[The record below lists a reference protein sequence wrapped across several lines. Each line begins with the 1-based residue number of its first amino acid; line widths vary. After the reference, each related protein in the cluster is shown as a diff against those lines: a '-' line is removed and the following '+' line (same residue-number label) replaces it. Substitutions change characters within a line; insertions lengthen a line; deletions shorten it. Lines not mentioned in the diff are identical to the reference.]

1 MTRPLP
7 AGDMPSGDVPAG
19 DRPVIDVLVADDDP
33 VVRFGLRM
41 MLGGAPDLRVVAEA
55 SDGAEAVEL
64 AGRHRPD
71 VVLMDIRMPG
81 TDGLTATE
89 TLRGRPSAPQVMV
102 LTTFDADAHVL
113 RALRAGAA
121 GFLLKDTPPEELVV
135 AIRHAAQGRPVLS
148 PEVTRRLIA
157 RVAES
162 GRDTRRDA
170 ARRRLGTLAERE
182 RTVAAEIGAGRT
194 NAEIAARHHLGLTT
208 VKTHVSAILTKLDL
222 NNRVQVALLVQ
233 EAGLVPPE

>member
-1 MTRPLP
+1 MAAVTHPTPALP
-7 AGDMPSGDVPAG
+7 T
-19 DRPVIDVLVADDDP
+19 DVLLADDDP
-33 VVRFGLRM
+33 VVRFGLKM
-41 MLGGAPDLRVVAEA
+41 MLSGAADLRVVAEA

-64 AGRHRPD
+64 ARRHHPD

-89 TLRGRPSAPQVMV
+89 TLRSRTPAPQVIV

-121 GFLLKDTPPEELVV
+121 GFLLKDTPPDELVV

-157 RVAES
+157 RVAGS
-162 GRDTRRDA
+162 DQDTRRVA
-170 ARRRLGTLAERE
+170 ARRRLDALGDRE
-182 RTVAAEIGAGRT
+182 RAVAVEIGAGRS

-208 VKTHVSAILTKLDL
+208 VKTHVSAILAKLDL
-222 NNRVQVALLVQ
+222 NNRVQVALLVHD
-233 EAGLVPPE
+233 AGLAQPDQD